1 MKYLLICV
9 ALVMLAWVIYALSRK
24 SEPITEVIAT
34 YDGRPED
41 YNGNKTLLVAV
52 HAKWASVWRVTAE
65 VLANLDT
72 KKYDIM
78 LINADNDSAAVKK
91 LGVDIIPTV
100 IVFKDGSEVTRLP
113 NMMNVD
119 QLP

>member
-1 MKYLLICV
+1 MKYLLIAV
-9 ALVMLAWVIYALSRK
+9 ALLVVGLIAFVMTRK
-24 SEPITEVIAT
+24 PEPITEVVAT
-34 YDGRPED
+34 YDGNPEE

-52 HAKWASVWRVTAE
+52 HAKWASVWRATAE

-72 KKYDIM
+72 EQYDIK
-78 LINADNDSAAVKK
+78 LLNADEDRDAVKA

-100 IVFKDGSEVTRLP
+100 IVFKDGAEIARLP
-113 NMMNVD
+113 NMMNAN